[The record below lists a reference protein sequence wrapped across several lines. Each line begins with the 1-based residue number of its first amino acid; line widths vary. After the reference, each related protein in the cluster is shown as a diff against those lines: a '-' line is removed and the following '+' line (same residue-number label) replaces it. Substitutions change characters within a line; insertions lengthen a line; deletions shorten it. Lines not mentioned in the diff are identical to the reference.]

1 MREEGA
7 NEFLTK
13 AKADWNIIEKLIN
26 EDKLIEVKY
35 KNKKF
40 YIRKL
45 LDNKKRVRK

>member
-1 MREEGA
+1 MREEGV

-26 EDKLIEVKY
+26 EDKLIEVTY